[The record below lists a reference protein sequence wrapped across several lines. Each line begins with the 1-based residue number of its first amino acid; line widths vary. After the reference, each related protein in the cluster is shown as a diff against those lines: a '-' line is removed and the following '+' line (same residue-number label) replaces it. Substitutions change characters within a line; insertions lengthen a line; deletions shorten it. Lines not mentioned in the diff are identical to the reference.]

1 MNRPLLERQA
11 MDKHGMVAT
20 MDVKGNIL
28 SANEKCCEFSGFSE
42 QEIVGEN
49 ITAFDITNITADEKY
64 EIFSSL
70 SQGQIWQGEV
80 HSIRKTGEPWYV
92 FATVVPVVKKA
103 NLVDHLIVIGT
114 DISQQKR
121 LEKRLSEGRA
131 FYRSITDSIGE
142 GVYAVNAAGQTQFLN
157 PAASQ
162 LLGWTLEELQDRRFH
177 DTVHY
182 QKGDGT
188 LLPREQCP
196 VNLAIRNGESYTSY
210 EDFFTDK
217 RGRLFPISIVAVP
230 LINNDGEPDGHV
242 GVFNDISGQKAIKQ
256 KLQKAYDEAQSA
268 NKAKTDFLATMSHEI
283 RTPMNAII
291 GLTHLALETNDNEQ
305 RQQYLEKVQRSSN
318 ALLELMN
325 SILDFSKV
333 EANKIDILD
342 EPFTLTK
349 MIEKLA
355 QVFQVK
361 AQQKHL
367 QLLFDIRCNTNT
379 PCKGDSEKIY
389 QVLIN
394 LLSNA
399 IKFTEKGY
407 VLLKVDKR
415 DNHLFFSVS
424 DTGMGI
430 SDAGKAKLFNA
441 FEQAD
446 ASISRK
452 FGGTGLGLAICK
464 RLVEFMGGE
473 LTLESQINEGSCFAF
488 SLPVCLDDETPTKA
502 LLPVSAPSEVLCIQ
516 THESVEQGCH
526 ILCQTLERLNINC
539 QIVGQAEGLLPQ
551 QVPFSIAYLPIDESS
566 WKRFANHMQFG
577 EYRDLNVNV
586 LITPFCRED
595 VRKRFGKTFP
605 SDVRIIELPF
615 TESEIISALSPLQ
628 VSTNQEATEGL
639 ESKKWRTNRLAGKR
653 VLVVDDDLISVEISQ
668 QILAD
673 LGVKVLTA
681 TTGEHAL
688 ALCNSNTFD
697 AILLDCHLPDISG
710 YDIAETLTQNENWF
724 TPIIAL
730 SADET
735 NEASEKALAAGMC
748 HHLVKPATANEI
760 VHTIDIHIHSGYVEI
775 MRLNGLNKFFTALL
789 DFYNKYSQRSV
800 MSDLLNIFHAPSCTS
815 QLLKNLIADA
825 QKIGASTLER
835 NLQRIIDV
843 QQRPD
848 TVIAK
853 YIAELSFELDATL
866 RLIAHT
872 IDKTGQKDDSVE
884 SNNMGTEP
892 LLLSLYQIKTF
903 LEAYDAKAL
912 DHITEVA
919 ACHCDSAHSH
929 SISQLKQ
936 RASVYDFEGALVV
949 AQKIIDEIKHEQAE

>member
-103 NLVDHLIVIGT
+103 TLVDHLIVIGT

-142 GVYAVNAAGQTQFLN
+142 GVYAVNAVGQTQFLN

-196 VNLAIRNGESYTSY
+196 VNLAIREGESYTSY

-230 LINNDGEPDGHV
+230 LINNEGEPDGHV
-242 GVFNDISGQKAIKQ
+242 GVFNDISGQKAIEQ

-488 SLPVCLDDETPTKA
+488 SLPVCLDGETPTKT
-502 LLPVSAPSEVLCIQ
+502 LLPVSVPSEVLCIQ

-539 QIVGQAEGLLPQ
+539 QIVDQAEGLLPQ
-551 QVPFSIAYLPIDESS
+551 QAPFSIAYLPIDESS
-566 WKRFANHMQFG
+566 WKRFANHMRFD

-586 LITPFCRED
+586 LITPFSRED

-605 SDVRIIELPF
+605 SDLRIIELPL

-628 VSTNQEATEGL
+628 VPTNQEATEGL

-710 YDIAETLTQNENWF
+710 YDIAETLTQNGNWF

-775 MRLNGLNKFFTALL
+775 MPLDGLNKFFTALL

-835 NLQRIIDV
+835 HLQRIIDV

-872 IDKTGQKDDSVE
+872 IDKTGQKNDSAE
-884 SNNMGTEP
+884 SNNMGAEP
-892 LLLSLYQIKTF
+892 LLLSLYQVKTF

>member
-49 ITAFDITNITADEKY
+49 ITAFDITNITVDEKY

-103 NLVDHLIVIGT
+103 NLVDHLIIIGT

-230 LINNDGEPDGHV
+230 LMNNEGEPDGHV
-242 GVFNDISGQKAIKQ
+242 GVFNDISGQKAIEQ

-502 LLPVSAPSEVLCIQ
+502 LLPVSLPSEVLCIQ

-539 QIVGQAEGLLPQ
+539 QIVDQAEGLFSQ
-551 QVPFSIAYLPIDESS
+551 QAPFSIAYLPIDESS

-595 VRKRFGKTFP
+595 VRKRFGKIFP

-710 YDIAETLTQNENWF
+710 YDIAETLTQNGNWF

-760 VHTIDIHIHSGYVEI
+760 VHTIDIHIHSGYVDI
-775 MRLNGLNKFFTALL
+775 MPLDGLNKFFTALL

-835 NLQRIIDV
+835 HLQRIIDV

-872 IDKTGQKDDSVE
+872 IDKTGQKNDSVE
-884 SNNMGTEP
+884 SKNMGTEP

>member
-49 ITAFDITNITADEKY
+49 ITAFDITNITVDEKH

-103 NLVDHLIVIGT
+103 NLVDHLIIIGT

-196 VNLAIRNGESYTSY
+196 VNLAIRKGESYTSY

-230 LINNDGEPDGHV
+230 LMNNEGEPDGHV
-242 GVFNDISGQKAIKQ
+242 GVFNDISGQKAIEQ

-502 LLPVSAPSEVLCIQ
+502 LLPVSVPSEVLCIQ

-539 QIVGQAEGLLPQ
+539 QIVDQAEGLFPQ
-551 QVPFSIAYLPIDESS
+551 QAPFSIAYLPIDESS

-710 YDIAETLTQNENWF
+710 YDIAETLTQNGNWF

-775 MRLNGLNKFFTALL
+775 MPLDGLNKFFTALL

-872 IDKTGQKDDSVE
+872 IDKTGQKNDSVV

-912 DHITEVA
+912 DLITEVA

>member
-1 MNRPLLERQA
+1 

-28 SANEKCCEFSGFSE
+28 SANEKCREFSGFSE
-42 QEIVGEN
+42 TEIVGEN
-49 ITAFDITNITADEKY
+49 ITAFDITNITADEKH

-70 SQGQIWQGEV
+70 ALGNIWQGEV

-92 FATVVPVVKKA
+92 FATVVPVVTKA
-103 NLVDHLIVIGT
+103 ALVDRLIVIGT

-142 GVYAVNAAGQTQFLN
+142 GVYAVNAEGTAQFLN

-162 LLGWTLEELQDRRFH
+162 LLGWTLEELRDRRFH

-196 VNLAIRNGESYTSY
+196 VNLTIREGKSYTSY

-230 LINNDGEPDGHV
+230 LMNNEGEPDGHV
-242 GVFNDISGQKAIKQ
+242 GVFNDISGQKAIEQ
-256 KLQKAYDEAQSA
+256 KLQKAYNEAQSA

-291 GLTHLALETNDNEQ
+291 GLTHLALETTDNEQ

-361 AQQKHL
+361 AQQKQL

-415 DNHLFFSVS
+415 DKHLFFSVS

-488 SLPVCLDDETPTKA
+488 SLPVCLDNGKPTEA
-502 LLPVSAPSEVLCIQ
+502 LLPISVPSEVLCIQ

-526 ILCQTLERLNINC
+526 ILCQTLERLGINC
-539 QIVGQAEGLLPQ
+539 QIVDQAEGLLPQ
-551 QVPFSIAYLPIDESS
+551 QAPFSIAYLPSDELS

-615 TESEIISALSPLQ
+615 TESEIISALSPLR
-628 VSTNQEATEGL
+628 VSTNKETTEGL

-681 TTGEHAL
+681 TTGEYAL
-688 ALCNSNTFD
+688 ALCKSNVFD

-775 MRLNGLNKFFTALL
+775 VPLDGFNKFFSALL

-815 QLLKNLIADA
+815 ELLTNLTADA
-825 QKIGASTLER
+825 KQIGASTLER
-835 NLQRIIDV
+835 HLQRIVDV

-848 TVIAK
+848 TAIAK

-872 IDKTGQKDDSVE
+872 IDKTDPKNDSVE
-884 SNNMGTEP
+884 SNKMGTEP
-892 LLLSLYQIKTF
+892 LLLSLYQIKNF

-919 ACHCDSAHSH
+919 ACHCDSPHSH

>member
-1 MNRPLLERQA
+1 MNGQLLEREA

-42 QEIVGEN
+42 IEIVGEN
-49 ITAFDITNITADEKY
+49 ITTFDITNIPETDKRD
-64 EIFSSL
+64 IFNSL
-70 SQGQIWQGEV
+70 VLGNIWQGEV

-92 FATVVPVVKKA
+92 FATVIPVVKKA
-103 NLVDHLIVIGT
+103 PLVDHLIVIGT

-142 GVYAVNAAGQTQFLN
+142 GVYAVNAAGKTQFLN
-157 PAASQ
+157 PAATR

-196 VNLAIRNGESYTSY
+196 VNLTIREGGSYTSY

-230 LINNDGEPDGHV
+230 LINNEGQPDGHV
-242 GVFNDISGQKAIKQ
+242 GVFNDISGQKAIEQ
-256 KLQKAYDEAQSA
+256 KLQKAYAKAQSA

-291 GLTHLALETNDNEQ
+291 GLTHLALETTDNDQ

-361 AQQKHL
+361 AQQKQL

-389 QVLIN
+389 QVLLN

-407 VLLKVDKR
+407 VLLKIDKR
-415 DNHLFFSVS
+415 GKHLFFSVS

-430 SDAGKAKLFNA
+430 GDAGKAKLFNA

-464 RLVEFMGGE
+464 RLVGFMGGE

-488 SLPVCLDDETPTKA
+488 SLPVCIDDGRPAQT
-502 LLPVSAPSEVLCIQ
+502 LLPKSIPSEVLCLQ

-539 QIVGQAEGLLPQ
+539 QIVDQVEALLPK
-551 QVPFSIAYLPIDESS
+551 QVHFVIAYLSTDETS
-566 WKRFANHMQFG
+566 WKSFVHHMQFG
-577 EYRDLNVNV
+577 EYHDLNCDV
-586 LITPFCRED
+586 LITPFSKDD
-595 VRKRFGKTFP
+595 VKKRLGKNLP
-605 SDVRIIELPF
+605 NGIRIIELPF
-615 TESEIISALSPLQ
+615 TESDIISALSPLQ
-628 VSTNQEATEGL
+628 VSNNRKEIDGL
-639 ESKKWRTNRLAGKR
+639 ESKKWRIKRLAGKR
-653 VLVVDDDLISVEISQ
+653 ILVVDDDLISVEISQ
-668 QILAD
+668 QILTD
-673 LGVKVLTA
+673 LGINVLTA
-681 TTGEHAL
+681 TTGEYAL
-688 ALCNSNTFD
+688 ALCESNTFD
-697 AILLDCHLPDISG
+697 AILLDCHLPDITG
-710 YDIAETLTQNENWF
+710 YEIAETLTQKENWY

-735 NEASEKALAAGMC
+735 HEASEKALSAGMC

-760 VHTIDIHIHSGYVEI
+760 LHTIDIHIHSGYIEVLPLVEADE
-775 MRLNGLNKFFTALL
+775 FDDSLL
-789 DFYNKYSQRSV
+789 SFYNTYSQRTV
-800 MSDLLNIFHAPSCTS
+800 MSDLLDIFHAPSGKS
-815 QLLKNLIADA
+815 QLLKNLAEDA
-825 QKIGASTLER
+825 KRIGANTLEHHLKLVI
-835 NLQRIIDV
+835 NAQENAE
-843 QQRPD
+843 
-848 TVIAK
+848 TVVAK
-853 YIAELSFELDATL
+853 HITNLSFELDATL

-872 IDKTGQKDDSVE
+872 IVKTGSNEASKKSV
-884 SNNMGTEP
+884 SFDTASF
-892 LLLSLYQIKTF
+892 LSSMAEVKSA
-903 LEAYDAKAL
+903 LETYDAKAN
-912 DHITEVA
+912 DYITEFA
-919 ACHCDSAHSH
+919 ARYCESVHSH
-929 SISQLKQ
+929 SINQLKQ
-936 RASVYDFEGALVV
+936 RASIYDFEGALVV
-949 AQKIIDEIKHEQAE
+949 AQKILDEINNEQSE

>member
-230 LINNDGEPDGHV
+230 LMNNEGEPDGHV
-242 GVFNDISGQKAIKQ
+242 GVFNDISGQKAIEQ

-415 DNHLFFSVS
+415 HNHLFFSVS

-473 LTLESQINEGSCFAF
+473 LTLESQIDEGSCFAF
-488 SLPVCLDDETPTKA
+488 SLPVCLDNETPTKA
-502 LLPVSAPSEVLCIQ
+502 LLPVSVPSEVLCIQ

-539 QIVGQAEGLLPQ
+539 QIVDQAEGLLPQ
-551 QVPFSIAYLPIDESS
+551 QAPFSIAYLPIDESS

-710 YDIAETLTQNENWF
+710 YDIAETLTQNGNWF

-775 MRLNGLNKFFTALL
+775 MPLDGLNKFFTALL

-815 QLLKNLIADA
+815 QLLNNLIADA

-835 NLQRIIDV
+835 HLQRIIDV

-872 IDKTGQKDDSVE
+872 IDKTGQKNDSVE

-903 LEAYDAKAL
+903 LKAYDAKAL

>member
-49 ITAFDITNITADEKY
+49 ITAFDITNITVDEKY

-103 NLVDHLIVIGT
+103 NLVDHLIIIGT

-196 VNLAIRNGESYTSY
+196 VNLAIRKGESYTSY

-230 LINNDGEPDGHV
+230 LMNNEGEPDGHV
-242 GVFNDISGQKAIKQ
+242 GVFNDISGQKAIEQ

-399 IKFTEKGY
+399 IKFTEEGY

-502 LLPVSAPSEVLCIQ
+502 LLPVSVPSEVLCIQ

-539 QIVGQAEGLLPQ
+539 QIVDQAEGLFSQ
-551 QVPFSIAYLPIDESS
+551 QTPFSIAYLPIDESS

-595 VRKRFGKTFP
+595 VRKRFGKIFP

-710 YDIAETLTQNENWF
+710 YDIAETLTQNGNWF

-760 VHTIDIHIHSGYVEI
+760 VHTIDIHIHSGYVDI
-775 MRLNGLNKFFTALL
+775 MPLDGLNKFFTALL

-835 NLQRIIDV
+835 HLQRIIDV

-872 IDKTGQKDDSVE
+872 IDKTGQKNDSVE
-884 SNNMGTEP
+884 SKNMGTEP

>member
-103 NLVDHLIVIGT
+103 NLVDHLIVVGT

-230 LINNDGEPDGHV
+230 LINNEGEPDGHV
-242 GVFNDISGQKAIKQ
+242 GVFNDISGQKAIEQ

-502 LLPVSAPSEVLCIQ
+502 LLPVSVPSEVLCIQ

-539 QIVGQAEGLLPQ
+539 QIVDQAEGLLPQ
-551 QVPFSIAYLPIDESS
+551 QATFSIAYLPIDESS
-566 WKRFANHMQFG
+566 WKHFANHMQFD

-586 LITPFCRED
+586 LITPFSRED

-628 VSTNQEATEGL
+628 VPTNQEATEGL

-710 YDIAETLTQNENWF
+710 YDIAETLTQNGNWF

-775 MRLNGLNKFFTALL
+775 MPLDGLNKFFTALL

-835 NLQRIIDV
+835 HLQRIIDV

-872 IDKTGQKDDSVE
+872 IDKTGKKNDSVE

-903 LEAYDAKAL
+903 LEAYDAKAI